1 MKSSKANKLFRKF
14 STKTA
19 QQAGSPVS
27 FILAVLLV
35 MGWIITGFYFK
46 WSTSHAFFINNI
58 TTIITFLMT
67 FVIQSSQNRDSM
79 AMQLKLNEIIRVLG
93 EARNKMVALEDCD
106 DSEAEELRQEF
117 KHLRNE
123 D

>member
-1 MKSSKANKLFRKF
+1 
-14 STKTA
+14 
-19 QQAGSPVS
+19 
-27 FILAVLLV
+27 
-35 MGWIITGFYFK
+35 
-46 WSTSHAFFINNI
+46 
-58 TTIITFLMT
+58 MT

-123 D
+123 DWF